1 MPGSLFFRRLSSHCN
16 EIAALCGFH
25 IGRQASVMKYRGRT
39 ALIVSGLLLSPLAM
53 AQAGY
58 IDIEQRLSAE
68 QLQQVGLSSAQ
79 LQLLN
84 RMLRESTPPISQAAP
99 VVSSP
104 LAASAAPSAP
114 AMFIGLDDTPVQS
127 RAVGEIRGWEPGSV
141 FVLENGQHWKV
152 LKGEMKLRKP
162 MQSPQIAVVPGIAG
176 RWFLQ
181 VDEDIPKARVYRI
194 Q

>member
-1 MPGSLFFRRLSSHCN
+1 MGH
-16 EIAALCGFH
+16 
-25 IGRQASVMKYRGRT
+25 RGRT
-39 ALIVSGLLLSPLAM
+39 GLFMAASLLLLSPLTR

-58 IDIEQRLSAE
+58 VDIEHRLSAQ
-68 QLQQVGLSSAQ
+68 QLQQVGLSPTQ

-84 RMLRESTPPISQAAP
+84 RMLREAAP
-99 VVSSP
+99 TVSPVSTQAP
-104 LAASAAPSAP
+104 ETAAAPAP
-114 AMFIGLDDTPVQS
+114 AIFIGLDDGPVQS
-127 RAVGEIRGWEPGSV
+127 RAVGEIRGWEPGTV

-162 MQSPQIAVVPGIAG
+162 MQSPQIDVIPGIAG

-194 Q
+194 R